1 MRVMFC
7 LILWLVWGGGA
18 QAAEALVV
26 ERVLSGDSIQLTD
39 GRVVRLL
46 AVKAPDEA
54 ALAESS
60 RQALQDWLGQREAT
74 MTQAG
79 TDRYGRVT
87 ATVRDQGDTQET
99 AQAAMVRTGQV
110 FVFPPLGAA
119 EEMAAL
125 LKLESAARAA
135 RRGLWADALYADL
148 APDGAKIA
156 AGRFVF
162 VQGKIRDAARVKNK
176 IYLNFGADWRTDF
189 TAQIASTDLRLFKK
203 AGLDPLTL
211 KGRTVRVRGTAQPMF
226 GPMIALTQ
234 PAQLEILE

>member
-1 MRVMFC
+1 MRGVFC
-7 LILWLVWGGGA
+7 LMLWLVWGGVA
-18 QAAEALVV
+18 QAAEALAVA
-26 ERVLSGDSIQLTD
+26 RVLSGDSILLAD

-46 AVKAPDEA
+46 AVKAPDA
-54 ALAESS
+54 VALAESS
-60 RQALQDWLGQREAT
+60 RQALQDWLGQRKAT
-74 MTQAG
+74 MTQEG

-87 ATVRDQGDTQET
+87 AMVRAEDNTQET
-99 AQAAMVRTGQV
+99 AQAAMVRAGQV

-119 EEMAAL
+119 EELAAL
-125 LKLESAARAA
+125 LKLESAARTA

-148 APDGAKIA
+148 APDGERIA

-162 VQGKIRDAARVKNK
+162 VRGTIRDAARVKNK
-176 IYLNFGADWRTDF
+176 VYLNFGADWRTDF
-189 TAQIASTDLRLFKK
+189 TAQIASKDLRLFKK

-211 KGRTVRVRGTAQPMF
+211 KGRTVRVRGVAQPMF